1 MQKQDAKYNNKDI
14 KYNTAGIKYNCIV
27 FQLQ

>member
-27 FQLQ
+27 FQSQ